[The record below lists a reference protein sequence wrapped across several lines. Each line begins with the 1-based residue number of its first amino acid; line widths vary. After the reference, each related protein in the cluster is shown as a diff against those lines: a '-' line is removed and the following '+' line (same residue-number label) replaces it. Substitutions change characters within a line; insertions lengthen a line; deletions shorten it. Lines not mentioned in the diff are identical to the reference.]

1 MVEFLFG
8 WAIKPQYEV
17 TFLDGIIA
25 AAVIMGL
32 CFLSVCLYAAIQTLI
47 ETIKE
52 KINERKN

>member
-32 CFLSVCLYAAIQTLI
+32 YFLSVCLYAAVQ
-47 ETIKE
+47 TIKE
-52 KINERKN
+52 KVNERKN